1 MRCPNPIIYRRRNQM
16 SSPIGS
22 KSNVK
27 IFILYLMDNI
37 NYPLSFTE
45 LNDVIRQTDYVMY
58 LDFAEA
64 LPEMVEY
71 ELVSED
77 RSGEDA
83 MYEITKKGRI
93 VVRELNSD
101 IISSI
106 LEKSMTAALRFLDFS
121 KRGIE
126 SDFLIEKTPEQDY
139 KVTATIKEK
148 GREIFRTVLHVT
160 SYTEAERMRRN
171 FYERPEVI
179 FKGSIALLEG
189 SVDYLLS

>member
-1 MRCPNPIIYRRRNQM
+1 M

-37 NYPLSFTE
+37 NYPLSFTT

-58 LDFAEA
+58 LDFAEV
-64 LPEMVEY
+64 LPEMVEHG
-71 ELVSED
+71 LVDED
-77 RSGEDA
+77 ISGEEP
-83 MYEITKKGRI
+83 MYQISKKGRI

-101 IISSI
+101 ILSSI

-126 SDFLIEKTPEQDY
+126 ADCLVEKTPEADY
-139 KVTATIKEK
+139 KVTATLKEK

-160 SYTEAERMRRN
+160 SYAEAEKMRRN

>member
-1 MRCPNPIIYRRRNQM
+1 M

-37 NYPLSFTE
+37 KYPLSYAM
-45 LNDVIRQTDYVMY
+45 LNDIVRQTDYVMY

-64 LPEMVEY
+64 FDDLVRV
-71 ELVSED
+71 ELV
-77 RSGEDA
+77 DA
-83 MYEITKKGRI
+83 DETNDEPMYTISAKGSI

-101 IISSI
+101 ILSSI
-106 LEKSMTAALRFLDFS
+106 LEKSMTAALRYLDFS

-126 SDFLIEKTPEQDY
+126 TLCLVEKTPEADWR
-139 KVTATIKEK
+139 VSCSIKEK
-148 GREIFRTVLHVT
+148 GRVIFSTVVHV
-160 SYTEAERMRRN
+160 SAYEEADRMRKN

-179 FKGSIALLEG
+179 FKGFFALLEG
-189 SVDYLLS
+189 SVDYLFS

>member
-1 MRCPNPIIYRRRNQM
+1 M

-37 NYPLSFTE
+37 NYPLSFAT
-45 LNDVIRQTDYVMY
+45 LNDIIRQTDYVMF

-64 LPEMVEY
+64 LPEMVEHGLVTEDVSTGEALY
-71 ELVSED
+71 SVSE
-77 RSGEDA
+77 
-83 MYEITKKGRI
+83 KGRI

-101 IISSI
+101 LLPSI
-106 LEKSMTAALRFLDFS
+106 LEKSMTAALRYLDFS
-121 KRGIE
+121 KRGVE
-126 SDFLIEKTPEQDY
+126 ALCTVEKTPELDY
-139 KVTATIKEK
+139 KVSCSIKEK
-148 GREIFRTVLHVT
+148 GRVIFSSTVHVT
-160 SYTEAERMRRN
+160 SHVEAEKMKKN

-179 FKGSIALLEG
+179 FKGTIALLEG

>member
-1 MRCPNPIIYRRRNQM
+1 M

-37 NYPLSFTE
+37 NYPLSFST
-45 LNDVIRQTDYVMY
+45 LNDIIRQTDYVMY

-64 LPEMVEY
+64 LPEMVSF
-71 ELVSED
+71 ELISEETVD
-77 RSGEDA
+77 GEA
-83 MYEITKKGRI
+83 TYEITKKGRI

-101 IISSI
+101 ILSSI
-106 LEKSMTAALRFLDFS
+106 LEKSMTAALRYLDFS

-126 SDFLIEKTPEQDY
+126 TLCLIEKTPEADY

-148 GREIFRTVLHVT
+148 GREIFRTSVHVT
-160 SYTEAERMRRN
+160 SYTEAERMKNN

-179 FKGSIALLEG
+179 YKGSIALLEG

>member
-1 MRCPNPIIYRRRNQM
+1 M

-37 NYPLSFTE
+37 NYPLSFTM

-58 LDFAEA
+58 LDFSEA
-64 LPEMVEY
+64 LAEMVEFG
-71 ELVSED
+71 LVSED
-77 RSGEDA
+77 PADGEA

-93 VVRELNSD
+93 VVRELNTD
-101 IISSI
+101 ILASI

-126 SDFLIEKTPEQDY
+126 TDCLIEKTPEADY

-148 GREIFRTVLHVT
+148 GREIFRTSLHVT
-160 SYTEAERMRRN
+160 SYAEAEKMRKN

-179 FKGSIALLEG
+179 FKGVIALLEG
-189 SVDYLLS
+189 SVDYLLA

>member
-1 MRCPNPIIYRRRNQM
+1 M

-22 KSNVK
+22 KTNVK

-37 NYPLSFTE
+37 NYPLSFST
-45 LNDVIRQTDYVMY
+45 LNDIIRQTDYVMF

-64 LPEMVEY
+64 LPEMVEHG
-71 ELVSED
+71 LVEEKAE
-77 RSGEDA
+77 SGEA
-83 MYEITKKGRI
+83 TYTVTKKGRI

-101 IISSI
+101 LLPTI
-106 LEKSMTAALRFLDFS
+106 LEKSMTAALRYLDFS

-126 SDFLIEKTPEQDY
+126 TSCTVEKTPELDY
-139 KVTATIKEK
+139 KVSCIIKEK
-148 GREIFRTVLHVT
+148 GRTIFSSTVHVT
-160 SYTEAERMRRN
+160 SHVEAEKMRKN

-179 FKGSIALLEG
+179 FKGTIALLEG